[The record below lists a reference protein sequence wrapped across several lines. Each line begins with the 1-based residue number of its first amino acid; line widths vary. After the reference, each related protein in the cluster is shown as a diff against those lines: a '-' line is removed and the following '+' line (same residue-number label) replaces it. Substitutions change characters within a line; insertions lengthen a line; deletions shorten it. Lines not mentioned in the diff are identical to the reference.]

1 MNAVVMDGAVI
12 GADCI
17 VAALS
22 FVRAGFE
29 APAETLLAGIPA
41 EVKRTLG
48 ERELHWKVEATQDY
62 LDLTPRC
69 RASLKLVEA
78 LTEPTG
84 ARLEISGSR
93 PLHVIARDTGR
104 S

>member
-12 GADCI
+12 SADCI

-41 EVKRTLG
+41 EV
-48 ERELHWKVEATQDY
+48 
-62 LDLTPRC
+62 
-69 RASLKLVEA
+69 
-78 LTEPTG
+78 
-84 ARLEISGSR
+84 
-93 PLHVIARDTGR
+93 
-104 S
+104 